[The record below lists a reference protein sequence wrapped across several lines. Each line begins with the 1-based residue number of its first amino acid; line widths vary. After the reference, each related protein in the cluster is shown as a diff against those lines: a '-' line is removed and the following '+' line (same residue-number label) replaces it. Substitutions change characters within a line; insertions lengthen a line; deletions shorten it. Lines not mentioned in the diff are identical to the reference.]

1 MEHGSGAAG
10 VPNSMWV
17 VMCYSLQSMSVTEK
31 SVICMSE
38 HIGVEKQLQ
47 FLGVFMPFL
56 PPPKKVRLQG
66 KSCSWK
72 MK

>member
-1 MEHGSGAAG
+1 MERGSGAAG

-38 HIGVEKQLQ
+38 HIGVEKACSMS
-47 FLGVFMPFL
+47 FMPT
-56 PPPKKVRLQG
+56 LQ
-66 KSCSWK
+66 
-72 MK
+72 